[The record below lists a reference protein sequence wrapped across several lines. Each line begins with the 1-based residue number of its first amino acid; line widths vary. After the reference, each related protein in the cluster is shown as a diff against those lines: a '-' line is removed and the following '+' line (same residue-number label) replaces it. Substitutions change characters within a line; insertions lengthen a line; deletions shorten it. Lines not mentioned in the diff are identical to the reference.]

1 MSLTTLPAGRPAVRS
16 VRRALIAAVVVLA
29 LVVIP
34 VAGGAGTHHAS
45 AQDVAASDWSAG
57 DQMANFALQYVG
69 SPYVWGGGEPGGFDC
84 SGFTEFVAMNVLG
97 EEITHEADTQMG
109 YGTPVS
115 ADALEPGDLVFFAGT
130 YEPGISHVGIY
141 VGGGQFVHAENE
153 STGVVVSDL
162 WGSYA
167 GYYAGAMR
175 LVQSN
180 EPPAVG

>member
-1 MSLTTLPAGRPAVRS
+1 MSVPTLLAGLPVVRPA
-16 VRRALIAAVVVLA
+16 RRAMIAAVVLA
-29 LVVIP
+29 MVVVP
-34 VAGGAGTHHAS
+34 LAGGAAGPRAS
-45 AQDVAASDWSAG
+45 AQDAGESSWTAG
-57 DQMANFALQYVG
+57 DQLANFALQYVG

-97 EEITHEADTQMG
+97 EEITHEADTQMA
-109 YGTPVS
+109 YGTPVG

-167 GYYAGAMR
+167 GYYAGATR
-175 LVQSN
+175 LVQSD